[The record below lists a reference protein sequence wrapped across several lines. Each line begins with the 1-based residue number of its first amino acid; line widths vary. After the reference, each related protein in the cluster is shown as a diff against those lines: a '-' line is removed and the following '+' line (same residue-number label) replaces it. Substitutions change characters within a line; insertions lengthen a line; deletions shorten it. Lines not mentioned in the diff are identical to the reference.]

1 MSPLIDCV
9 FILLIFFIVTTTF
22 VEETGVD
29 VDKPQAAS
37 SAALDKNSIMIALT
51 KEGDI
56 RYGGRG
62 IAMNE
67 IRPLVRRLL
76 NGDPSLPVI
85 IEADEGSKTGLM
97 IQILDE
103 VKLAKPD
110 DPPTVSVA
118 TRM

>member
-1 MSPLIDCV
+1 
-9 FILLIFFIVTTTF
+9 
-22 VEETGVD
+22 
-29 VDKPQAAS
+29 
-37 SAALDKNSIMIALT
+37 MIALT